1 MQFIKDGPDIPDA
14 LLQAHEEGN
23 VVFFCGAGI
32 SYPAGLPGFKGLVDK
47 IYAEIGETPNHLE
60 SNVYDKGLFDSTL
73 DLLERRVAGER
84 QTVRKALWTSL
95 KPNYRKKNALR
106 THESLLKL
114 ACDKNGM
121 TRLVTTNFDRVFE
134 KVIKSKRLNTE
145 SFIAPFLPIP
155 KKSRWDGLV
164 YLHGL
169 IPEKTDFPAL
179 NRLVFTSGDFGL
191 AYLTERWASRFVG
204 ELFRSYVICFVGYS
218 INDPVLRYMMDA
230 LAADR
235 MLGEAV
241 PEAYAFGD
249 FEAGN
254 EKIVKDEWQAKG
266 VTPILYPVEP
276 GSHDHS
282 KLHDTL
288 KIWANTYSE
297 GSLGKESIVARH
309 AIFPPTA
316 STKEDDYVG
325 RVLWALSEPSGT
337 PAKRFAELSPCPP
350 ISWLEKLS
358 ERRFSLKDLPRF
370 GIFEAN
376 GHSEDLAFSLLE
388 RPAPSSVSTWISV
401 RNFPY
406 RGNHSDNIMHQ
417 ISRWLLRHLNDP
429 AVVFWLT
436 SYNGQL
442 SQSFRWLL
450 ERKFEDLQKLSD
462 DEKAKIQEDSPNAIP
477 DDDMKTLWR
486 MLLANRVMAST
497 NDSRTLD
504 WLDQV
509 KRDGFNTS
517 SKIELR
523 ELLAPKIS
531 IRKPF
536 SSSKR
541 YEWELTLSE
550 EHLSHYLSDIKK
562 SIGMERLGQIFEDLQ
577 MVLMD
582 ALNLAQEMSGADDW
596 SDRSHWDLPSI
607 SEHPQ
612 NRGFHDWVNLIE
624 LLRDSWLQI
633 LSNDISLASALAKS
647 WFNKPYPVFK
657 RLALFAARHDNVV
670 ESELWCNWLCQDDGW
685 WLWSTETQRETM
697 RLLVL
702 QGKNLDRE
710 SQILLEK
717 TILEGLP
724 RRMFRKDL
732 EEADF
737 KDMNEHSVWLHFA
750 KLQESGVHLSDEASS
765 FYQRLS
771 KANPNWKL
779 DTKYEK
785 DEFSHWMSGTGEPDY
800 EDSRTYELAPTEKLE
815 LITWLMETV
824 PERVFGYEDNW
835 KDVCRENIELA
846 VEALNSLLA
855 DNLFPA
861 KRWNSAIWAW
871 CDDKVANESWKRA
884 AHIVSGFSDEQIN
897 ECLHPI
903 ARWLETISNNVDSQR
918 NEFVVLVDKVLSIYA
933 MNQEVGD
940 NQYIDITNAIN
951 NPVGI
956 TMRALFNYWF
966 TTGLKDNDGL
976 EGNFH
981 KIYSK
986 VCSEPSDI
994 FDHGKLILASQII
1007 ALYRVDPEWTKSNL
1021 IPLFDWQADE
1031 RMASIV
1037 WNGFLWAPRIYLPL
1051 IEIIKKPFL
1060 DTSSYL
1066 SLLEDGGRQYIQ
1078 LFIYTALEQSSI
1090 LTEDEVR
1097 EVLEG
1102 LPVRSLG
1109 VAANTLSQALS
1120 ASEQKEEFWANRI
1133 FPLWKNSWPKS
1144 KDRMSENVVEAL
1156 VRICIDSGEQFPE
1169 ALSALK
1175 GCLSKIKHSD
1185 YPISKLLNSDIGQ
1198 KFPNEAIELLDNI
1211 VDLRGR
1217 PSYRLGEF
1225 LLLVKDA
1232 SLNDNTTPK
1241 FIRLMEFAESRGR

>member
-47 IYAEIGETPNHLE
+47 IYADIGETPNHLE

-84 QTVRKALWTSL
+84 QTVRKALLTSL
-95 KPNYRKKNALR
+95 KPNYRKKNALL

-114 ACDKNGM
+114 ACDNKGM

-134 KVIKSKRLNTE
+134 KVIKRKKLKTE

-169 IPEKTDFPAL
+169 VPEKPDFAAL

-235 MLGEAV
+235 MLGEVV

-249 FEAGN
+249 FELGK
-254 EKIVKDEWQAKG
+254 EKVVKDEWQAKG
-266 VTPILYPVEP
+266 VTPILYPVEAE
-276 GSHDHS
+276 SHDHS
-282 KLHDTL
+282 KLHNTL
-288 KIWANTYSE
+288 EIWSNTYSE
-297 GSLGKESIVARH
+297 GALGKESIVARH
-309 AIFPPTA
+309 AIFPPTE

-337 PAKRFAELSPCPP
+337 PAKRFAELNPCPP
-350 ISWLEKLS
+350 INWLEKLS

-370 GIFEAN
+370 GIFETN
-376 GHSEDLAFSLLE
+376 GHREDLAFSLIE
-388 RPAPSSVSTWISV
+388 RPAPSSMSDLLSV
-401 RNFPY
+401 RVLSY
-406 RGNHSDNIMHQ
+406 RGYHSDSIMFQ

-429 AVVFWLT
+429 TVVFWLT

-442 SQSFRWLL
+442 SENFRRLL
-450 ERKFEDLQKLSD
+450 ESKFTELQNLSF
-462 DEKAKIQEDSPNAIP
+462 EKKAKILEDSPNAIP
-477 DDDMKTLWR
+477 DDEMMTLWQ
-486 MLLANRVMAST
+486 MLLANRVMSST
-497 NDSRTLD
+497 NDRSIFN
-504 WLDQV
+504 WLDRVNQ
-509 KRDGFNTS
+509 DGFNTS
-517 SKIELR
+517 SRIELR
-523 ELLAPKIS
+523 ELLAPKIR

-536 SSSKR
+536 IRSKR
-541 YEWELTLSE
+541 YEWELTLSG
-550 EHLSHYLSDIKK
+550 EHLSHYLNDIKT
-562 SIGMERLGQIFEDLQ
+562 SIGEEGLGKIFEDLQ
-577 MVLMD
+577 MLLMD
-582 ALNLAQEMSGADDW
+582 ALDLAKEMSREDDW

-607 SEHPQ
+607 SKHPQ

-633 LSNDISLASALAKS
+633 LSNDIPLASALAKS
-647 WFNKPYPVFK
+647 WFDKPYPVFK
-657 RLALFAARHDNVV
+657 RLALFAARHDSVV
-670 ESELWCNWLCQDDGW
+670 ESQLWCDWLCQDDGW

-702 QGKNLDRE
+702 QGKSLDRE
-710 SQILLEK
+710 SQVLLEK
-717 TILEGLP
+717 AILEGLP

-732 EEADF
+732 EEAAF
-737 KDMNEHSVWLHFA
+737 NDMNEHSVWLNLA
-750 KLQESGVHLSDEASS
+750 KLQEGGVLLSDEVSS
-765 FYQRLS
+765 HYLDLS
-771 KANPNWKL
+771 KANPEWKL
-779 DTKYEK
+779 NTKYEK
-785 DEFSHWMSGTGEPDY
+785 DEFSHWMSGTGDPDY
-800 EDSRTYELAPTEKLE
+800 EDSRIYELAPTEKLE
-815 LITWLMETV
+815 LTKWLMEST
-824 PERVFGYEDNW
+824 PERAFRNEDNW

-846 VEALNSLLA
+846 VEALNSLLT

-861 KRWNSAIWAW
+861 KRWNTAIWAW
-871 CDDKVANESWKRA
+871 SEDKVANESWKMA
-884 AHIVSGFSDEQIN
+884 AHMVSGFSDEQIN

-903 ARWLETISNNVDSQR
+903 ARWLQSISKNIDAQR
-918 NEFVVLVDKVLSIYA
+918 NEFVLLVDKVLSIYA
-933 MNQEVGD
+933 MKEEVGN
-940 NQYIDITNAIN
+940 NQLINITDAIN
-951 NPVGI
+951 HPVGVA
-956 TMRALFNYWF
+956 MEALFNYWF

-976 EGNFH
+976 KGHFH
-981 KIYSK
+981 KIFSK

-994 FDHGKLILASQII
+994 FNHGKLIIASQMI

-1021 IPLFDWQADE
+1021 IPLFDWKTDE

-1051 IEIIKKPFL
+1051 IENIKKTFL

-1066 SLLEDGGRQYIQ
+1066 SLLEGGDRQYIQ

-1090 LTEDEVR
+1090 LSEDEVR
-1097 EVLEG
+1097 KVLKDI
-1102 LPVRSLG
+1102 PVSSLG
-1109 VAANTLSQALS
+1109 VATNILSQALN
-1120 ASEQKEEFWANRI
+1120 ASEHKEEYWVNRI
-1133 FPLWKNSWPKS
+1133 YPIWKNSWPKS
-1144 KDRMSENVVEAL
+1144 KDRMSESVVEAL
-1156 VRICIDSGEQFPE
+1156 VMICIDSGEHFPE
-1169 ALSALK
+1169 ALTALK
-1175 GCLSKIKHSD
+1175 GYFGKIKHPD
-1185 YPISKLLNSDIGQ
+1185 YSISKLLSSDIGQ
-1198 KFPNEAIELLDNI
+1198 KFPRETIELLDKI
-1211 VDLRGR
+1211 VDRRGH
-1217 PSYRLGEF
+1217 PPHRLGE
-1225 LLLVKDA
+1225 LLLLAQDA
-1232 SLNDNTTPK
+1232 SLNHDATSK
-1241 FIRLMEFAESRGR
+1241 FIRLMEFADSRGR